1 MAVRLFA
8 HDLNAV
14 QISGLTHLNRNTVN
28 RYPMGIRKR
37 IAEYCEKASPFP
49 GEVEVDEPYFGA
61 RGVKGKRGRGA
72 FGKTIAFG
80 IFQRNGEVYT
90 KIVQGCSRATLQAVI
105 RGGSRP

>member
-1 MAVRLFA
+1 
-8 HDLNAV
+8 
-14 QISGLTHLNRNTVN
+14 
-28 RYPMGIRKR
+28 MGIRKR
-37 IAEYCEKASPFP
+37 IAEYCEKAAPFQ

-90 KIVQGCSRATLQAVI
+90 KIVQDCSRATLQAVI
-105 RGGSRP
+105 RGE